1 MAGLDLYVQ
10 AFHIISIIA
19 WMAGLLYL
27 PRLFVYHAYAD
38 IGSEK
43 SETFKQM
50 EMRLLRYI
58 MNPAMIA
65 SWVFGLLLIFYYQR
79 IAWSY
84 DIWFHVKFLLVIIL
98 TGFHMV
104 LARWRRLFAQDRN
117 PHSAKFYRW
126 MNEVPTVIMIAV
138 VILAVAGRSFLTA

>member
-38 IGSEK
+38 IGSET

>member
-1 MAGLDLYVQ
+1 
-10 AFHIISIIA
+10 
-19 WMAGLLYL
+19 
-27 PRLFVYHAYAD
+27 
-38 IGSEK
+38 
-43 SETFKQM
+43 
-50 EMRLLRYI
+50 MRLLRYI

-65 SWVFGLLLIFYYQR
+65 SWVFGLLLDFLLSDNC
-79 IAWSY
+79 WSY

-138 VILAVAGRSFLTA
+138 VILAVARPLFGV